1 MFDRALALTMFSKL
15 VCLLV
20 KVETD
25 DAEQT
30 FNLYLFEYEG
40 NLCELLVTWFHAF
53 LSR

>member
-1 MFDRALALTMFSKL
+1 MFDCALALTMFSKL

-30 FNLYLFEYEG
+30 FNLYLFEYQDLSLFRIVILPG
-40 NLCELLVTWFHAF
+40 NVK
-53 LSR
+53 